1 MSLLSRLL
9 AFLLGRLGC
18 AMVVPLAIVGLVL
31 LVNQWFYFLADLDS
45 AYLDFC
51 VRYWGQ
57 RQPSPKVVIAGI
69 DDEALKPENF
79 NRLTHARVIEN
90 LRQVGV
96 KAVFYDLTFDEP
108 RGPEV
113 DEPFVDAL
121 RQPGLK
127 VVLAAKLMPVSNDP
141 SDGLAEPTLM
151 PDLQPLIEDEQII
164 LGMINTPDTA
174 IKREGSL
181 AWQAN
186 GRLYP
191 SAALALLALVLGVPP
206 NELSYSNRI
215 ISVNPLQLPVSVTTS
230 RQMDMRAY
238 HMPVVYTPPATG
250 PDHRTGPDV
259 IRVIPYLG
267 LLQPDSEAT
276 RSLKDC
282 IVFIGDNSS
291 NDSDLLRTP
300 VGRMKGVEIHAQIFN
315 TMLEGPRWRWP
326 QTPSYDGLWFVIA
339 ALGFGLALL
348 SLSGATPIW
357 GALAGF
363 GSLLAM
369 LTAFWLCARAGLIF
383 PVPLFAIVGLSS
395 VLLALLNRY
404 GFAAKF
410 LSRFVPKE
418 VAQRLLATGRV
429 QEGEIV
435 ATVIVTDI
443 RGYTTLSETKT
454 PLQILSMLNE
464 YHTET
469 VAVYHRYDGRV
480 LNYQGDAQIVLFG
493 LPEQNLKDP
502 AGNAVQAA
510 LETARI
516 VEQLR
521 ERWGITDKANF
532 DVGAG
537 VCTGPVAVGD
547 LGSEHGAEY
556 TVIGET
562 VRKCHKV
569 QSQSNA
575 LNSNVLLDEPTYEA
589 FRNKARLVVERVE
602 KVELEGIQYP
612 VTLYRAKDK

>member
-1 MSLLSRLL
+1 MKALVGRLL

-18 AMVVPLAIVGLVL
+18 ALFVPVAVVGLVL
-31 LVNQWFYFLADLDS
+31 LANSFFYFLADLDS

-51 VRYWGQ
+51 VRFWGQ
-57 RQPSPKVVIAGI
+57 RRPSPQVVIAGI
-69 DDEALKPENF
+69 DDEALQPVNF
-79 NRLTHARVIEN
+79 NRLTHAQVIEN
-90 LRQVGV
+90 LRQVGAR
-96 KAVFYDLTFDEP
+96 AVFYDLTFDEP
-108 RGPEV
+108 RGPEM
-113 DEPFVDAL
+113 DGPFVDSL
-121 RQPGLK
+121 RPPGLK
-127 VVLAAKLMPVSNDP
+127 IVLAAKLMPVSNDP
-141 SDGLAEPTLM
+141 SDGVAEPTLM
-151 PDLQPLIEDEQII
+151 DDLQTLIEDDQIT
-164 LGMINTPDTA
+164 LGMINTSDAA
-174 IKREGSL
+174 IKREGTL

-191 SAALALLALVLGVPP
+191 SAALALLALVKGVPP
-206 NELSYSNRI
+206 NELSYSDRI
-215 ISVNPLQLPVSVTTS
+215 ISVNPLQLPVSVSGTEVV
-230 RQMDMRAY
+230 RAF

-250 PDHRTGPDV
+250 PDHQTGPDV
-259 IRVIPYLG
+259 LPVVPYLK
-267 LLQPDSEAT
+267 LRNVDDPVT

-326 QTPSYDGLWFVIA
+326 QTPFYDGLLFVVA

-348 SLSGATPIW
+348 SLSGASPVW

-363 GSLLAM
+363 GGLVAA
-369 LTAFWLCARAGLIF
+369 LTACWLCARAGLIF
-383 PVPLFAIVGLSS
+383 PVPLCAIVGLSS

-404 GFAAKF
+404 GFAANF

-510 LETARI
+510 LETALI

-521 ERWGITDKANF
+521 ERWGIADKANF

-589 FRNKARLVVERVE
+589 FRNKSRLVVERVE
-602 KVELEGIQYP
+602 NVELEGISYP